1 MKFICPAMKRMTKA
15 KPGSKRPRGPRPY
28 LQQALD
34 LEAMRKL
41 PFWMLAFLTI
51 LVAYRAPYGRRPAE
65 FDWDMS
71 WEAIEWSL
79 YKPLHIVVCALLMV
93 LGVLAYKWKRWWLAA
108 LLTMIVGF
116 CWEVAQTT
124 VAGHNPRLAD
134 LVPDFLGVVL
144 GWLIVEGIRHA
155 MKPEDYLFG

>member
-1 MKFICPAMKRMTKA
+1 MKKRKKMHRD
-15 KPGSKRPRGPRPY
+15 SRSLR
-28 LQQALD
+28 QQAFD
-34 LEAMRKL
+34 LNVMRKL
-41 PFWMLAFLTI
+41 PFWLLATLTMMA
-51 LVAYRAPYGRRPAE
+51 AYRAPYGRRPAE
-65 FDWDMS
+65 FDFDIS
-71 WEAIEWSL
+71 WEAIVWSL
-79 YKPLHIVVCALLMV
+79 YKPLHIVVCAALMV

-108 LLTMIVGF
+108 VLTMLVGLG
-116 CWEVAQTT
+116 WEIAQTT